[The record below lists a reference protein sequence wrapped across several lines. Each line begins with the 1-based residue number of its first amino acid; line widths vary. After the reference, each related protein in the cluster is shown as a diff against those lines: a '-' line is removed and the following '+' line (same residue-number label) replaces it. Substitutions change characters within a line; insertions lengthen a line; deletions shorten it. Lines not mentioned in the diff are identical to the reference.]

1 MIKKNDS
8 GISDLEG
15 IKNLLI
21 LLLLQQGVNPKV
33 IELAT
38 GTPEKTIRNKFPMK
52 FVKGEN
58 NG

>member
-1 MIKKNDS
+1 
-8 GISDLEG
+8 
-15 IKNLLI
+15 
-21 LLLLQQGVNPKV
+21 LLLRQGVNPKA

-58 NG
+58 DGQ